1 MKMKNT
7 DSDTDYNPTMAASEA
22 FDQILEYVKLSN
34 LNFCLQLSPFSANI
48 SIKKTLIKDKSG
60 VHLNPRIPIPHPLE
74 KKVKDLE
81 VLVNSLQLRLA
92 ESVETISELECSL
105 RIKQENID
113 SEGNDLKAEIEKKS
127 FEISNLKEEKNRLQN
142 KSETLEA
149 ALKEQETEIHDLQRN
164 LKNSRCATNKLNKE
178 LLANRMNHEKETKI
192 MIKNSKSEI
201 KTWKKDL
208 GRERSEK
215 LKAERKLENLVKKI
229 ESKESV
235 ACQTSSST
243 DVPYLVT
250 DPLPPI
256 FGSALCH
263 RSKPIPYISRSLPNL
278 STLSWVRVTED
289 DVMVEAAEQALNELF
304 DHQVNEFYKDA
315 KAKAAAMR
323 QVYEENCIGNLF
335 KSD

>member
-1 MKMKNT
+1 MIKKT
-7 DSDTDYNPTMAASEA
+7 DSDFNPTMASSKA
-22 FDQILEYVKLSN
+22 FDQILESVKSSN
-34 LNFCLQLSPFSANI
+34 LNFCMQLSPFSANI

-60 VHLNPRIPIPHPLE
+60 VHLNPQIPIAHLLE

-81 VLVNSLQLRLA
+81 ILVDALQVRLT
-92 ESVETISELECSL
+92 ESVETIRELESSL
-105 RIKQENID
+105 RIKQENND
-113 SEGNDLKAEIEKKS
+113 HKGNDLEVQIEKKS
-127 FEISNLKEEKNRLQN
+127 FEVSNLKEEKDQLE
-142 KSETLEA
+142 KKTETLEA
-149 ALKEQETEIHDLQRN
+149 ALQEKETEIHDLQRN
-164 LKNSRCATNKLNKE
+164 LQNSRCATNKLNKE
-178 LLANRMNHEKETKI
+178 LLANRVNHEKETKI

-201 KTWKKDL
+201 KTLKEDL

-215 LKAERKLENLVKKI
+215 LKIERKLENLVKKL
-229 ESKESV
+229 ESKESI

-256 FGSALCH
+256 FGSELCY

-289 DVMVEAAEQALNELF
+289 DYMVEAAEQALNELF
-304 DHQVNEFYKDA
+304 DHQDA
-315 KAKAAAMR
+315 KSKAEAMR